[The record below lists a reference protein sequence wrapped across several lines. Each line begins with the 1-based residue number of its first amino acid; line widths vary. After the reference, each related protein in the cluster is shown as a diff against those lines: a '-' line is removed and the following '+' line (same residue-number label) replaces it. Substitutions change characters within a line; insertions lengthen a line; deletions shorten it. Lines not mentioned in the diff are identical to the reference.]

1 MRCIKMSPEVL
12 QIEDNEILYDPI
24 NQPHTSK
31 KQNSDAGLKTI

>member
-31 KQNSDAGLKTI
+31 IQMHA